1 MKTYTRQG
9 FTVIELV
16 IAIVVI
22 VVLGGI
28 VWSKMRVG
36 ADTLIINTGSKMAIK
51 NVTLNDAT
59 GKPFS
64 NVPQLKPGDKFYVN
78 YDVYLLTSQLSP
90 STNYQP
96 YSQLDA
102 INPMDNSKNLYMI
115 RAKENKKIISGNY
128 TVIKYKAE
136 VATYPN
142 TTSYLSYNIFITAFN
157 PGGSSNGLVSAGVSY
172 PASAPMFT
180 VQANQ

>member
-1 MKTYTRQG
+1 MFKVKKG
-9 FTVIELV
+9 FTVIEAV

-22 VVLGGI
+22 IILGGI
-28 VWSKMRVG
+28 VWFKMRAG
-36 ADTLIINTGSKMAIK
+36 ADTLVINTNSKMAIK
-51 NVTLNDAT
+51 NVTLNDAI

-64 NVPQLKPGDKFYVN
+64 NIPQLKPGDKFYVN

-90 STNYQP
+90 STTYQP

-102 INPMDNSKNLYMI
+102 ISPMDNNKSLYMI
-115 RAKENKKIISGNY
+115 RAKENKRIISDAY

-142 TTSYLSYNIFITAFN
+142 TTSYLSYNIFITAYN
-157 PGGSSNGLVSAGVSY
+157 PGGSSNGLAPASVSY